1 MKIKTS
7 EMKAVEGKL
16 VNLIGQEKKR
26 VDKEKNAEEELKL
39 LNEQRELRQ
48 EQLMRDETRRQIEK
62 QEKIME
68 TMETLAAMKLQKMVA
83 ESQERAEVLQ
93 GNKRLRDSHAQLL
106 KKLKDGSIEG
116 DAFVQAEKSLLDEA
130 RAVNREKQLDYDLR
144 GLEKMQVEA

>member
-48 EQLMRDETRRQIEK
+48 EQLMRDEIRRQIEK

-106 KKLKDGSIEG
+106 KSLKDGSIEG

-130 RAVNREKQLDYDLR
+130 RAINREKQLDQDLKE
-144 GLEKMQVEA
+144 LEKQQIEA